1 MCIAGEGPE
10 RNRLMQQLAR
20 SRHPDQAKLCGHV
33 FDMGAF
39 FASLDLFVLSSL
51 REGLPNV
58 VLEAMA
64 MELPIVATRCG
75 GMTEF
80 VGDSESV
87 VLCDP
92 GEPQQLPDALLL
104 PLVQSETERARLTA
118 AARHHIQKFSFSH
131 RARQVTAI
139 YDPLLNRDEPVGS
152 HKPRLADSVF
162 L

>member
-1 MCIAGEGPE
+1 
-10 RNRLMQQLAR
+10 MQQIAR
-20 SRHPDQAKLCGHV
+20 SRHPDRVELCGHV
-33 FDMGAF
+33 LDMGGF
-39 FASLDLFVLSSL
+39 FASLDMFVLSSL

-64 MELPIVATRCG
+64 MELPIVATHRG

-80 VGDSESV
+80 VDDSESV

-92 GEPQQLPDALLL
+92 GEPQQLRDALR
-104 PLVQSETERARLTA
+104 PLVHSEIERARLTA

-139 YDPLLNRDEPVGS
+139 YDQY
-152 HKPRLADSVF
+152 
-162 L
+162 